1 METGFIRGLV
11 VMHRRDE
18 DIARIADEMKNAHV
32 VSRKD
37 LRMLPERRVVVEQYE
52 RRSEQGI
59 EPTIVRP
66 EVDIACAQCLRDRR
80 EYRRHP
86 DGACLVVGRHDNIEF
101 HSGRVL
107 RRRRAEL
114 ADWQRWCPRSTTGR
128 AAKPCASQGGYCPG
142 PDTWPRASTVACS
155 GGCRLRPTGAHATL
169 SRDVAAVP
177 EGAAKYRK
185 STPSDAS
192 SSNAS
197 RPRSGSSSSR
207 KISSRTSRL
216 RLGRRRRGPSSGRPS
231 SSSTAARCS
240 RRGEGTPASP
250 DGHSPGP

>member
-114 ADWQRWCPRSTTGR
+114 ADWQRCCPRSTTGR
-128 AAKPCASQGGYCPG
+128 AAKPCARPEEVTVRSRTLASGRRPSLAQEDVGDVRPG
-142 PDTWPRASTVACS
+142 LTRHSVATWLRCRKVPRNTAN
-155 GGCRLRPTGAHATL
+155 RPPTTP
-169 SRDVAAVP
+169 AVP
-177 EGAAKYRK
+177 
-185 STPSDAS
+185 T
-192 SSNAS
+192 
-197 RPRSGSSSSR
+197 
-207 KISSRTSRL
+207 L
-216 RLGRRRRGPSSGRPS
+216 RGRGRRRVPRGR
-231 SSSTAARCS
+231 S
-240 RRGEGTPASP
+240 RRERRGCGLRGAGAWRRAVVRARDPPPPDTPRGA
-250 DGHSPGP
+250 G